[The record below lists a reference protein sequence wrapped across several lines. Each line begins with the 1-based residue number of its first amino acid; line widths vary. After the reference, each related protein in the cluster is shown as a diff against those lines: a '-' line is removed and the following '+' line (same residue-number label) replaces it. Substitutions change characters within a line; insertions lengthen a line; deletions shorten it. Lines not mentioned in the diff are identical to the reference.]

1 MRKLIKSL
9 YHSYGLL
16 YRVFLSRH
24 MVLDEKAVIHPM
36 ASIQNIRKHR
46 DAIRIGANTHLK
58 GELMTFAHGGDISIG
73 EYCYVGEQ
81 SRIWSAARISIGD
94 RVLISHNVNIFD
106 SLTHPVNPR
115 ERHRHYREI
124 ITSGHPSRIDL
135 GEAPVCI
142 NNDVWIGC
150 LSIVLRGV
158 TIGEGA
164 IVGAGSVVSND
175 VPPFTIV
182 AGNPA
187 RVVRE
192 LGPDER

>member
-1 MRKLIKSL
+1 MMLI
-9 YHSYGLL
+9 GLANRIL
-16 YRVFLSRH
+16 LSRR
-24 MVLDEKAVIHPM
+24 VRLGAKAVLHPT
-36 ASIQNIRKHR
+36 ASVNNIRKHR
-46 DAIRIGANTHLK
+46 DAIRVGANTHIK
-58 GELMTFAHGGDISIG
+58 GELVTFAHGGEITIG

-81 SRIWSAARISIGD
+81 SHIWSASRISIGD
-94 RVLISHNVNIFD
+94 RVLISHNVSIFD
-106 SLTHPVNPR
+106 SLTHPINPR

-124 ITSGHPSRIDL
+124 ITSGHPVRIAL
-135 GEAPVCI
+135 GEAPVRI
-142 NNDVWIGC
+142 EHDVWIGC
-150 LSIVLRGV
+150 LSVVLKGV

-164 IVGAGSVVSND
+164 IVGAGSVVTND